1 MKHAQEMEHELLLTG
16 FQNRCWAPG
25 GAPGEAGV
33 WHSMKYSVQCASHVA
48 ACYQITHFK
57 VY

>member
-25 GAPGEAGV
+25 GAPMK
-33 WHSMKYSVQCASHVA
+33 HSMKYSVQCASHVA

>member
-1 MKHAQEMEHELLLTG
+1 MKQAQETEHELLTG

-33 WHSMKYSVQCASHVA
+33 WHSMKYSV
-48 ACYQITHFK
+48 
-57 VY
+57 